1 MLGQR
6 RIRSSAWVKH
16 AAIAAF
22 CAGLLAVDSG
32 GQAQSSATPSV
43 VVTWTCEYTGARR
56 SEASVP
62 GKTLAQKQHR
72 VAKRW
77 IAQLKNKDGVVRK
90 NAAVALGELK
100 TPEAILPLVNA
111 LKDNEQIVSAC
122 ASASLVSFGAAA
134 VKPVTELLKDKNPF
148 VPALAALT
156 LNGIRDARARAAL
169 LDALQA
175 HNSAAILG
183 VHTLFVRLGVPGSEP
198 ALADTLAK
206 FPSREIAEEYYN
218 SGNSE
223 LEAAARS
230 WANRYG
236 QRLRLNPYG
245 DPVAW
250 GSGAPTPL
258 AVASNA
264 NLGSP
269 QLSDPVIKI
278 PANGQAAGNPPAVD
292 SPQVNSSAVDEPANN
307 ISFGAP
313 TPPPPETRASAL
325 KASEPAAPPIHKLTP
340 DEAVDQ

>member
-1 MLGQR
+1 MENILPEFSKFYCHPGR
-6 RIRSSAWVKH
+6 
-16 AAIAAF
+16 
-22 CAGLLAVDSG
+22 AGGSPHPLAVDSG
-32 GQAQSSATPSV
+32 GQAQSNATQSV

-56 SEASVP
+56 SEASIP
-62 GKTLAQKQHR
+62 GKTLVQKQHR

-90 NAAVALGELK
+90 NAAVALGELRA
-100 TPEAILPLVNA
+100 PEAIPHLVEA

-134 VKPVTELLKDKNPF
+134 IKPVSELLKDKHPF

-169 LDALQA
+169 LDALEA

-183 VHTLFVRLGVPGSEP
+183 VHTLFVRLGVPGSET
-198 ALADTLAK
+198 ALAATLEK

-236 QRLRLNPYG
+236 QRLRLNPVG
-245 DPVAW
+245 DPIAW

-264 NLGSP
+264 NLSNP
-269 QLSDPVIKI
+269 QLSDPVIKS
-278 PANGQAAGNPPAVD
+278 PANDHAAVNPPAVD

-307 ISFGAP
+307 ISSKAQA
-313 TPPPPETRASAL
+313 PPPDINASAL